1 MVMRYLLA
9 FFAYVIPTF
18 ALGFVWHL
26 VAFGEYYRSL
36 QVYRDDLI
44 FPFGLLSMA
53 VQAIAWA
60 YIYDR
65 LFSGESVLRGALKFG
80 VLAAP
85 LAWSYFVIAVA
96 AKHHMASVSGF
107 VMIETA
113 FIVVHFLIVSPLIA
127 LALTSRK

>member
-1 MVMRYLLA
+1 MTKRYLLA

-18 ALGFVWHL
+18 ALGFIWHL
-26 VAFGEYYRSL
+26 VAFGDYYRSL

-53 VQAIAWA
+53 IQAFAWA

-80 VLAAP
+80 ILAAL

-107 VMIETA
+107 VLIETA
-113 FIVVHFLIVSPLIA
+113 FVIVQFIIVSPLIA
-127 LALTSRK
+127 LAFTIRR